1 MYQRSRQLNYDRKPV
16 AGAAIDTL
24 DLRRLGD
31 YFVRVLRGHAPEEN
45 EVEEWLL
52 HLGLATTFPQWSATI
67 NGMLLFGKNPKR
79 FLPQSGVRVMC
90 YSGETHHHP
99 VLAAENLK
107 GPLVPLGDR
116 DGLLLESGL
125 VDQAWHFVRRNHG
138 HQYPESVIREAVGN
152 ALVHRDYSIE
162 AEEVVLAIFSNR
174 LEIASPGDLSPRLT
188 PAKAAAG
195 VRYARN
201 QTLVN
206 VMRDYGYVDP
216 CGMGVRRKLI
226 PGMLAH
232 NGTEPDLIEEEHR
245 FTVRLW
251 ETPADTDPT
260 VGFHPLRPPERVQ
273 QTTDSRTHNGP
284 LGHALTDR
292 RRRQCA

>member
-1 MYQRSRQLNYDRKPV
+1 MHYDRKPV

-24 DLRRLGD
+24 DLRRLRD
-31 YFVRVLRGHAPEEN
+31 YFVRVLCGDAPEEK
-45 EVEEWLL
+45 EVEECLL
-52 HLGLATTFPQWSATI
+52 NLGLATASPQWSATI

-79 FLPQSGVRVMC
+79 FLPQSGVRAIR

-107 GPLVPLGDR
+107 GPLVPLRDR
-116 DGLLLESGL
+116 DGLLLDSGL
-125 VDQAWHFVRRNHG
+125 VDQAWHFVRRSTAHLKDAGTNHG
-138 HQYPESVIREAVGN
+138 HQYPESVIREAVSN

-162 AEEVVLAIFSNR
+162 VEEVVLAIFSNR
-174 LEIASPGDLSPRLT
+174 LEIASPGDLPLRLT
-188 PAKAAAG
+188 PEKAASG

-232 NGTEPDLIEEEHR
+232 NGTEPELMEGEHR

-251 ETPADTDPT
+251 KQPKP
-260 VGFHPLRPPERVQ
+260 
-273 QTTDSRTHNGP
+273 S
-284 LGHALTDR
+284 
-292 RRRQCA
+292 

>member
-1 MYQRSRQLNYDRKPV
+1 MHYDRKPV

-24 DLRRLGD
+24 DLRRLRD
-31 YFVRVLRGHAPEEN
+31 YFVRVLCGDAPEEN

-52 HLGLATTFPQWSATI
+52 NLGLATTSPQWSATI

-79 FLPQSGVRVMC
+79 FLPQSGVRAIR

-107 GPLVPLGDR
+107 GPLVPLRDR

-125 VDQAWHFVRRNHG
+125 VDQAWHFVRRNTTPAHLKDARTNHG

-162 AEEVVLAIFSNR
+162 VEEVVLAIFSNR
-174 LEIASPGDLSPRLT
+174 LEIASPGDLPLRLT
-188 PAKAAAG
+188 PEKAASG

-216 CGMGVRRKLI
+216 CGMGVRRRII

-251 ETPADTDPT
+251 KQPKPSRSPATSS
-260 VGFHPLRPPERVQ
+260 V
-273 QTTDSRTHNGP
+273 
-284 LGHALTDR
+284 
-292 RRRQCA
+292 

>member
-1 MYQRSRQLNYDRKPV
+1 MNYDRKPV

-24 DLRRLGD
+24 DLRRLRD
-31 YFVRVLRGHAPEEN
+31 YFVRVLCGDAPEED

-52 HLGLATTFPQWSATI
+52 HLGLATTFPQWSVTI

-79 FLPQSGVRVMC
+79 FLPQSGVRAIQ
-90 YSGETHHHP
+90 YSGETVHHS
-99 VLAAENLK
+99 VLAAENLN
-107 GPLVPLGDR
+107 GPLVPIRDR
-116 DGLLLESGL
+116 DGLLFESGL
-125 VDQAWHFVRRNHG
+125 VDQAWHFVQRNHG

-162 AEEVVLAIFSNR
+162 VEEVVLAIFSNR
-174 LEIASPGDLSPRLT
+174 LEIASPGDLPLRLT
-188 PAKAAAG
+188 PEKAAAG

-251 ETPADTDPT
+251 QQPKPS
-260 VGFHPLRPPERVQ
+260 RPPATASV
-273 QTTDSRTHNGP
+273 
-284 LGHALTDR
+284 
-292 RRRQCA
+292 